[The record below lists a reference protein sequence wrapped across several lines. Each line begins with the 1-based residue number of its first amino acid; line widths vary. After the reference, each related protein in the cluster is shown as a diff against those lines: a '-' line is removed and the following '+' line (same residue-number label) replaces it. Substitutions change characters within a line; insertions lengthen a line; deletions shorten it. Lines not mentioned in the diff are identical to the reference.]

1 MQEVHD
7 TMKTRSEYIALL
19 RSSSNVLRERFGV
32 CSLRLFASVAR
43 ENQKETSD
51 VDVCVER
58 GLGCI

>member
-1 MQEVHD
+1 
-7 TMKTRSEYIALL
+7 MKTRSEYIALL

-43 ENQKETSD
+43 EDQKETSD